1 MSERTSERPMGAS
14 TPNTKKEGEAMYRR
28 LAKEDERGAKWRA
41 TRMARPLVIPDE
53 LNSADNRLDPEDF

>member
-1 MSERTSERPMGAS
+1 MGAS